1 MCELT
6 QNKLEKK
13 NRSKNKKK
21 QTQQCGPCH
30 TTNMAPAN
38 NKEWHVT
45 PSQST
50 RHVHSGTC
58 HLFIYLLSFSVLYY
72 YYHSRNM
79 SF

>member
-38 NKEWHVT
+38 NKEWHAT

-50 RHVHSGTC
+50 RHVHSGT
-58 HLFIYLLSFSVLYY
+58 
-72 YYHSRNM
+72 
-79 SF
+79 